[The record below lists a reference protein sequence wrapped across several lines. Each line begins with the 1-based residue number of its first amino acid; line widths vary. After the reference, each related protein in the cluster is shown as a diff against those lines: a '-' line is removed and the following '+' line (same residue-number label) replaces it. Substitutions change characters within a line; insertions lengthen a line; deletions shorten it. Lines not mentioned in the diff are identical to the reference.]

1 MNAVTQLR
9 LPDEEMEQLV
19 RRAQKGD
26 AQALE
31 QLVEASYRL
40 VRKVAAPLLPS
51 SAVDDAVQ
59 ETYLIVLQKLHH
71 LQHPGAFRSWISR
84 IALHVCYGWRRKSK
98 PTEELSPE
106 QAVTDLSATDKS
118 LTLKAA
124 LESLPQ
130 NDRDILI
137 LREYLGLTYEEI
149 ADTLLLAEGT
159 VRSRLFNARKKLRDA
174 LQKGTP

>member
-1 MNAVTQLR
+1 MNSTSQRL
-9 LPDEEMEQLV
+9 LPDQELELLV
-19 RRAQKGD
+19 RSAQKGD

-40 VRKVAAPLLPS
+40 VRKVAAPLLPA

-59 ETYLIVLQKLHH
+59 ETYLIVLRKLHH
-71 LQHPGAFRSWISR
+71 LQHPGAFRSWLSR

-98 PTEELSPE
+98 PMEELSPE
-106 QAVTDLSATDKS
+106 QAVTDLSATEKS

-124 LESLPQ
+124 LEALPQ

-137 LREYLGLTYEEI
+137 LREYLGLTYDEM
-149 ADTLLLAEGT
+149 ADVLLLAEGT
-159 VRSRLFNARKKLRDA
+159 VRSRLFNARKKLREV
-174 LQKGTP
+174 LEKGSR